1 MNNTSLVFLCF
12 LISYLGLNIHAQFE
26 DDSENDNTEENSIYD
41 DNTEEDSIY
50 DDFVI
55 DSSESGNQPEFITP
69 FVGKLQKTPFAI
81 YLSELHDW
89 REPSITIANA
99 PVEATEICENCNYDQ
114 SSLEN

>member
-26 DDSENDNTEENSIYD
+26 DDSEN